1 MEKPNYFMH
10 RINGGK
16 NAFEISH
23 KLLESGYLSI
33 GWSDF
38 SSQQFVQDVMK
49 NGISAIDE
57 KYQLEHWALSRNRWC
72 LWRFLKEMQ
81 SGDYVLVPGFPNWE
95 NISIYKIVD
104 NTIYSN
110 DNMPNDIKSLGDE
123 REKEQ
128 ADLGFYRKVE
138 VVKRGVL
145 RADIG
150 EKLYRRLKIQQTNTS
165 IKDLELEINDIL
177 NDKITLSAQK
187 EQAFDISTAVYCI
200 YSESN
205 NLNSKQS
212 LLKDNFRYIIP
223 IYQRAYSWN
232 ETEINR
238 LLDDLFRGY
247 WGEKTEDGLE
257 HTICM
262 EPMFVGTMQLTN
274 ELPDKSI
281 DVVDGQQRI
290 STIFVLLKYLK
301 LKYNIELPFRNFDWL
316 ETRVANEQ
324 TKLEQFASLTTIE
337 ECKDMLQK
345 TVDNKYIQNFN
356 VIDRYFTSLFTD
368 VEVEFDVACFVKYIL
383 NSIYFVVVQTQASLS
398 QTIKIFNTI
407 NTAGLDLNTGDLFKL
422 QMAEYLQYKKNIPQE
437 QAFEE
442 VDKLYQKI
450 DANNRVFNKEYT
462 ILTALKNYQ
471 YFLIAHHKFP
481 KVLYKYSVEKFYDNL
496 FDAMQGRNI
505 EHFTEAKNS
514 KIIELSEIDE
524 FIDIQYK
531 WDDHI
536 SKEQNIQK
544 VFNLKIISKTRYS
557 QYRNLAYL
565 MLFIFKD
572 QFDKVDELFEK
583 LSRLFIMYSLVY
595 AKAINEV
602 HTLIYDIRQWIV
614 VGNIEQI
621 TKAIEEKINL
631 FKTQQDLVIK
641 KLEEPIAILPTP
653 VNKNLLCW
661 IVEYFNCNNSHSGE
675 DLVRLFNIKYDIE
688 HIHATA
694 NEQEC
699 QGIDKNLQNSIG
711 NLMLLEYDINRSI
724 QDDTFENKKDK
735 TKKKNYTQ
743 SDFRTVNLIC
753 SCDKWDKQQIEKR
766 KEDLVSK
773 LYEYLVKGIIPSAEN
788 FSASDSVWDS

>member
-38 SSQQFVQDVMK
+38 SSQQFVQDVIK

-95 NISIYKIVD
+95 NVSIYKIVD

-205 NLNSKQS
+205 NLSSKQS

-257 HTICM
+257 QTISM

-274 ELPDKSI
+274 ELPDSI

-316 ETRVANEQ
+316 ETKVANEQ
-324 TKLEQFASLTTIE
+324 KKLEQFASLTTIE
-337 ECKDMLQK
+337 NNDILNKI
-345 TVDNKYIQNFN
+345 VDNKYIQNFN
-356 VIDRYFTSLFTD
+356 LIDRYFTSLFKD
-368 VEVEFDVACFVKYIL
+368 VEVEFNVACFVKYIL

-437 QAFEE
+437 QAFEA

-471 YFLIAHHKFP
+471 YYLIAKYSLP
-481 KVLYKYSVEKFYDNL
+481 SVLYKYSVEKFYDNL

-505 EHFTEAKNS
+505 EHFTNARNQMFIK
-514 KIIELSEIDE
+514 LLEINE

-544 VFNLKIISKTRYS
+544 VFNLQIISRTRYS

-565 MLFIFKD
+565 MLFIYKD

-595 AKAINEV
+595 AKAINYV
-602 HTLIYDIRQWIV
+602 HTFSFKIRRWIV
-614 VGNIEQI
+614 EENIEEI
-621 TKAIEEKINL
+621 TKAIESEIKS
-631 FKTQQDLVIK
+631 KTLQEIVRK
-641 KLEEPIAILPTP
+641 RLEEPIAILPTP

-743 SDFRTVNLIC
+743 SDFPTVNLIC

-788 FSASDSVWDS
+788 FSASDSVWGS

>member
-1 MEKPNYFMH
+1 MTETNYFMH

-95 NISIYKIVD
+95 NVSIFKIVD

-110 DNMPNDIKSLGDE
+110 DNAPKDIELLAE
-123 REKEQ
+123 AREKRQ

-138 VVKRGVL
+138 VVKKDVL
-145 RADIG
+145 RANVD
-150 EKLYRRLKIQQTNTS
+150 EKLHRRLKIQQTNAC
-165 IKDLELEINDIL
+165 IKDLELEINNTL
-177 NDKITLSAQK
+177 NAIVGQATQK

-205 NLNSKQS
+205 NLSSKQS

-232 ETEINR
+232 DTEINR

-257 HTICM
+257 QTISM

-274 ELPDKSI
+274 ELPDSI

-316 ETRVANEQ
+316 ETKVANEQ
-324 TKLEQFASLTTIE
+324 KKLEQFASLTTIE
-337 ECKDMLQK
+337 NNDILNKI
-345 TVDNKYIQNFN
+345 VDNKYIQNFN
-356 VIDRYFTSLFTD
+356 VIDRYFTSLFKD
-368 VEVEFDVACFVKYIL
+368 VEVEFNVACFVKYIL

-437 QAFEE
+437 QAFEA

-471 YFLIAHHKFP
+471 YYLIAKYSLP
-481 KVLYKYSVEKFYDNL
+481 SVLYKYSVEKFYDNL

-505 EHFTEAKNS
+505 EHFTNARNQMFIK
-514 KIIELSEIDE
+514 LSEIDE

-544 VFNLKIISKTRYS
+544 VFNQQIISRTRYS

-565 MLFIFKD
+565 MLFIYKD

-595 AKAINEV
+595 AKAINYV
-602 HTLIYDIRQWIV
+602 HTFSFKIRRWIV
-614 VGNIEQI
+614 EENIEEI
-621 TKAIEEKINL
+621 TKAVESEIKS
-631 FKTQQDLVIK
+631 KTLQDIVRK

-711 NLMLLEYDINRSI
+711 NLILLEYDINRSI

-743 SDFRTVNLIC
+743 SDFPTVNLIC

-788 FSASDSVWDS
+788 FSASDSVLDS

>member
-1 MEKPNYFMH
+1 MTETNYFMH

-95 NISIYKIVD
+95 NVSIFKIVD

-110 DNMPNDIKSLGDE
+110 DNAPKDIELLAE
-123 REKEQ
+123 AREKRQ

-138 VVKRGVL
+138 VVKKDVL
-145 RADIG
+145 RANVD
-150 EKLYRRLKIQQTNTS
+150 EKLHRRLKIQQTNAC
-165 IKDLELEINDIL
+165 IKDLELEINNTL
-177 NDKITLSAQK
+177 NAIVGQATQK

-205 NLNSKQS
+205 NLSSKQS

-257 HTICM
+257 QTISM

-274 ELPDKSI
+274 ELPDSI

-316 ETRVANEQ
+316 ETKVANEQ
-324 TKLEQFASLTTIE
+324 KKLEQFASLTTIE
-337 ECKDMLQK
+337 NNDILNKI
-345 TVDNKYIQNFN
+345 VDNKYIQNFN
-356 VIDRYFTSLFTD
+356 VIDRYFTSLFKD
-368 VEVEFDVACFVKYIL
+368 VEVEFNVACFVKYIL

-437 QAFEE
+437 QAFEA

-471 YFLIAHHKFP
+471 YYLIAKYSLP
-481 KVLYKYSVEKFYDNL
+481 SVLYKYSVEKFYDNL

-505 EHFTEAKNS
+505 EHFTNARNQMFIK
-514 KIIELSEIDE
+514 LSEIDE

-544 VFNLKIISKTRYS
+544 VFNQQIISRTRYS

-565 MLFIFKD
+565 LLFIYKD

-595 AKAINEV
+595 AKAINYV
-602 HTLIYDIRQWIV
+602 HTFSFKIRRWIV
-614 VGNIEQI
+614 EENIEEI
-621 TKAIEEKINL
+621 TKAVESEIKS
-631 FKTQQDLVIK
+631 KTLQEIVRK

-743 SDFRTVNLIC
+743 SDFPTVNLIC

-788 FSASDSVWDS
+788 FSASDSFLDS

>member
-1 MEKPNYFMH
+1 MTETNYFMH

-95 NISIYKIVD
+95 NVSIFKIVD

-110 DNMPNDIKSLGDE
+110 DNAPKDIELLAEE
-123 REKEQ
+123 REKRQ
-128 ADLGFYRKVE
+128 ADLGFYRKVA
-138 VVKRGVL
+138 VVKKDVL
-145 RADIG
+145 RANVD
-150 EKLYRRLKIQQTNTS
+150 EKLHRRLKIQQTNAC
-165 IKDLELEINDIL
+165 IKDLELEINNTL
-177 NDKITLSAQK
+177 NAIVGQATQK

-205 NLNSKQS
+205 NLSSKQS

-257 HTICM
+257 QTISM

-274 ELPDKSI
+274 ELPDSI

-316 ETRVANEQ
+316 ETKVANEQ
-324 TKLEQFASLTTIE
+324 KKLEQFASLTTIE
-337 ECKDMLQK
+337 NNDILNKI
-345 TVDNKYIQNFN
+345 VDNKYIQNFN
-356 VIDRYFTSLFTD
+356 VIDRYFTSLFKD
-368 VEVEFDVACFVKYIL
+368 VEVEFNVACFVKYIL

-422 QMAEYLQYKKNIPQE
+422 QMAEYLQYKENIPQE

-471 YFLIAHHKFP
+471 YYLIAKYSLP
-481 KVLYKYSVEKFYDNL
+481 SVLYKYSVEKFYDNL

-505 EHFTEAKNS
+505 EHFTNARNQMFIK
-514 KIIELSEIDE
+514 LSEIDE

-544 VFNLKIISKTRYS
+544 VFNQQIISRTRYS

-565 MLFIFKD
+565 LLFIYKD

-595 AKAINEV
+595 AKAINYV
-602 HTLIYDIRQWIV
+602 HTFSFKIRRWIV
-614 VGNIEQI
+614 EKKIEEI
-621 TKAIEEKINL
+621 TKAIESEIKS
-631 FKTQQDLVIK
+631 KTLPEIVGK
-641 KLEEPIAILPTP
+641 RLEEPIAILPTP

-743 SDFRTVNLIC
+743 SDFPTVNLIC

-788 FSASDSVWDS
+788 FSASDSFLDS

>member
-1 MEKPNYFMH
+1 MKETNYFMH

-16 NAFEISH
+16 NAFEISR

-38 SSQQFVQDVMK
+38 SSQQFVQNVMK

-95 NISIYKIVD
+95 NVSIFKIVD

-110 DNMPNDIKSLGDE
+110 DNVPKDIESLGEE
-123 REKEQ
+123 REKGQ

-138 VVKRGVL
+138 VVKKDVL
-145 RADIG
+145 RANVD
-150 EKLYRRLKIQQTNTS
+150 EKLHRRLKIQQTNAC
-165 IKDLELEINDIL
+165 IKDLELEINNTL
-177 NDKITLSAQK
+177 NAIVGQAAQK

-205 NLNSKQS
+205 NLSSKQS

-257 HTICM
+257 QTICM

-274 ELPDKSI
+274 ELPDSI

-316 ETRVANEQ
+316 ETKVANEQ
-324 TKLEQFASLTTIE
+324 KKLEQFASLTTIE
-337 ECKDMLQK
+337 NNDILNKI
-345 TVDNKYIQNFN
+345 VDNKYIQNFN
-356 VIDRYFTSLFTD
+356 VIDRYFTSLFTN

-422 QMAEYLQYKKNIPQE
+422 QMAEFLQYKKDISQE
-437 QAFEE
+437 AAFEA

-450 DANNRVFNKEYT
+450 DTNNRVFNKEYT

-471 YFLIAHHKFP
+471 YFLIAQYQLP

-505 EHFTEAKNS
+505 EHFTVAKNN
-514 KIIELSEIDE
+514 KFIELSEIDK
-524 FIDIQYK
+524 FIDIQYE
-531 WDDHI
+531 WDKHVSNETD
-536 SKEQNIQK
+536 IQK
-544 VFNLKIISKTRYS
+544 IFNLKIISKTRYS
-557 QYRNLAYL
+557 QYQNLAYL
-565 MLFIFKD
+565 MLFKFEN
-572 QFDKVDELFEK
+572 QFNRVDELFEK
-583 LSRLFIMYSLVY
+583 LSRLLTMYSLVY

-614 VGNIEQI
+614 EGNVEQI

-631 FKTQQDLVIK
+631 FNTQQDLVIK

-661 IVEYFNCNNSHSGE
+661 IVEYFNFFASNKSTEEFVN
-675 DLVRLFNIKYDIE
+675 LFHIKYDIE

-694 NEQEC
+694 NNQEC

-724 QDDTFENKKDK
+724 QDDTFENKKDNP
-735 TKKKNYTQ
+735 KKKNYTQ
-743 SDFRTVNLIC
+743 SDFPTVKLIC
-753 SCDKWDKQQIEKR
+753 SCEKWDKQDIENR
-766 KEDLVSK
+766 KKDLVSK

-788 FSASDSVWDS
+788 FSASDSVLDS

>member
-1 MEKPNYFMH
+1 MTETNYFMH

-95 NISIYKIVD
+95 NVSIFKIVD

-110 DNMPNDIKSLGDE
+110 DNAPKDIELLAE
-123 REKEQ
+123 AREKRQ

-138 VVKRGVL
+138 VVKKDVL
-145 RADIG
+145 RANVD
-150 EKLYRRLKIQQTNTS
+150 EKLHRRLKIQQTNAC
-165 IKDLELEINDIL
+165 IKDLELEINNTL
-177 NDKITLSAQK
+177 NAIVGKATQK

-205 NLNSKQS
+205 NLSSKQS

-247 WGEKTEDGLE
+247 WGEKIEDGLE
-257 HTICM
+257 QTICM

-274 ELPDKSI
+274 ELPDSI

-316 ETRVANEQ
+316 ETKVANEQ
-324 TKLEQFASLTTIE
+324 KKLEQFASLTTIE
-337 ECKDMLQK
+337 NNDILNKI
-345 TVDNKYIQNFN
+345 VDNKYIQNFN
-356 VIDRYFTSLFTD
+356 VIDRYFTSLFTN

-437 QAFEE
+437 QAFEA

-450 DANNRVFNKEYT
+450 DANNRGFNKEYT

-471 YFLIAHHKFP
+471 YYLIAKYSLP
-481 KVLYKYSVEKFYDNL
+481 SVLYKYSVEKFYDNL

-505 EHFTEAKNS
+505 EHFTNARNQMFIK
-514 KIIELSEIDE
+514 LSEIDE

-544 VFNLKIISKTRYS
+544 VFNQQIISRTRYS

-565 MLFIFKD
+565 LLFIYKD

-595 AKAINEV
+595 AKAINYV
-602 HTLIYDIRQWIV
+602 HTFSFKIRRWIV
-614 VGNIEQI
+614 EENIEEI
-621 TKAIEEKINL
+621 TKAVESEIKS
-631 FKTQQDLVIK
+631 KTLQEIVRK

-661 IVEYFNCNNSHSGE
+661 IVEYFNFFTSNKSTEEFIN
-675 DLVRLFNIKYDIE
+675 LFHIKYDIE

-694 NEQEC
+694 NNQEC

-743 SDFRTVNLIC
+743 SDFPTVNLIC

-788 FSASDSVWDS
+788 FSASDSFLDS

>member
-38 SSQQFVQDVMK
+38 SSQQFVQDVIK

-95 NISIYKIVD
+95 NVSIFKIVD

-110 DNMPNDIKSLGDE
+110 DNAPKDIELLAEE
-123 REKEQ
+123 REKRQ

-138 VVKRGVL
+138 VVKKDVL
-145 RADIG
+145 RANVD
-150 EKLYRRLKIQQTNTS
+150 EKLHRRLKIQQTNAC
-165 IKDLELEINDIL
+165 IKDLELEINNTL
-177 NDKITLSAQK
+177 NAIVGQAAQK

-205 NLNSKQS
+205 NLSSKQS

-257 HTICM
+257 QTISM

-274 ELPDKSI
+274 ELPDSI

-316 ETRVANEQ
+316 ETKVANEQ
-324 TKLEQFASLTTIE
+324 KKLEQFASLTTIE
-337 ECKDMLQK
+337 NNDILNKIM
-345 TVDNKYIQNFN
+345 DNKYIQNFN
-356 VIDRYFTSLFTD
+356 VIDRYFTSLFKD
-368 VEVEFDVACFVKYIL
+368 VEVEFNVACFVKYIL

-422 QMAEYLQYKKNIPQE
+422 QMAEYLQYKENIPQE
-437 QAFEE
+437 QAFEA

-471 YFLIAHHKFP
+471 YYLIAKYSLP
-481 KVLYKYSVEKFYDNL
+481 SVLYKYSVEKFYDNL

-505 EHFTEAKNS
+505 EHFTNARNQMFIK
-514 KIIELSEIDE
+514 LSEIDE

-544 VFNLKIISKTRYS
+544 VFNQHIISRTRYS

-595 AKAINEV
+595 AKAINYV
-602 HTLIYDIRQWIV
+602 HTFSFKIRRWIV
-614 VGNIEQI
+614 EENIEEI
-621 TKAIEEKINL
+621 TKAVESEIKS
-631 FKTQQDLVIK
+631 KTLQEIVGK

-724 QDDTFENKKDK
+724 QDDTFENKKDNP
-735 TKKKNYTQ
+735 KKKNYTQ
-743 SDFRTVNLIC
+743 SDFPTVNLIC

-788 FSASDSVWDS
+788 FSASDSVLDS

>member
-1 MEKPNYFMH
+1 MTETNYFMH

-95 NISIYKIVD
+95 NVSIFKIVD

-110 DNMPNDIKSLGDE
+110 DNAPKDIELLAE
-123 REKEQ
+123 AREKRQ

-138 VVKRGVL
+138 VVKKDVL
-145 RADIG
+145 RANVD
-150 EKLYRRLKIQQTNTS
+150 EKLHRRLKIQQTNAC
-165 IKDLELEINDIL
+165 IKDLELEINNTL
-177 NDKITLSAQK
+177 NAIVGKATQK

-205 NLNSKQS
+205 NLSSNQS

-257 HTICM
+257 QTISM

-274 ELPDKSI
+274 ELPDSI

-316 ETRVANEQ
+316 ETKVANEQ
-324 TKLEQFASLTTIE
+324 KKLEQFASLTTIE
-337 ECKDMLQK
+337 NNDILNKI
-345 TVDNKYIQNFN
+345 VDNKYIQNFN
-356 VIDRYFTSLFTD
+356 VIDRYFTSLFKD
-368 VEVEFDVACFVKYIL
+368 VEVEFNVACFVKYIL

-437 QAFEE
+437 QAFEA

-450 DANNRVFNKEYT
+450 DANNRGFNKEYT

-471 YFLIAHHKFP
+471 YYLIAKYSLP
-481 KVLYKYSVEKFYDNL
+481 SVLYKYSVEKFYDNL

-505 EHFTEAKNS
+505 EHFTNARNQMFIK
-514 KIIELSEIDE
+514 LSEIDE

-544 VFNLKIISKTRYS
+544 VFNQQIISRTRYS

-565 MLFIFKD
+565 LLFIYKD

-595 AKAINEV
+595 AKAINYV
-602 HTLIYDIRQWIV
+602 HTFSFKIRRWIV
-614 VGNIEQI
+614 EENIEEI
-621 TKAIEEKINL
+621 TKAVESEIKS
-631 FKTQQDLVIK
+631 KTLQEIVRK

-743 SDFRTVNLIC
+743 SDFPTVNLIC

-788 FSASDSVWDS
+788 FSASDSFLDS

>member
-95 NISIYKIVD
+95 NVSIFKIVD

-110 DNMPNDIKSLGDE
+110 DNAPKDIELLAEE
-123 REKEQ
+123 REKRQ

-138 VVKRGVL
+138 VVKKDVL
-145 RADIG
+145 RANVD
-150 EKLYRRLKIQQTNTS
+150 EKLHRRLKIQQTNAC
-165 IKDLELEINDIL
+165 IKDLELEINNTL
-177 NDKITLSAQK
+177 NAIVGQAAQK

-205 NLNSKQS
+205 NLSSKQS

-257 HTICM
+257 QTISM

-274 ELPDKSI
+274 ELPDSI

-316 ETRVANEQ
+316 ETKVANEQ
-324 TKLEQFASLTTIE
+324 KKLEQFASLTTIE
-337 ECKDMLQK
+337 NNDILNKI
-345 TVDNKYIQNFN
+345 VDNKYIQNFN
-356 VIDRYFTSLFTD
+356 VIDRYFTSLFKD
-368 VEVEFDVACFVKYIL
+368 VEVEFNVACFVKYIL

-422 QMAEYLQYKKNIPQE
+422 QMAEYLQYKENIPQE
-437 QAFEE
+437 QAFEA
-442 VDKLYQKI
+442 VDKLYQKV

-471 YFLIAHHKFP
+471 YYLIAKYSLP
-481 KVLYKYSVEKFYDNL
+481 SVLYKYSVEKFYDNL

-505 EHFTEAKNS
+505 EHFTNARNQMFIK
-514 KIIELSEIDE
+514 LPEIDE

-544 VFNLKIISKTRYS
+544 VFNQQIISKTRYS
-557 QYRNLAYL
+557 QYKNLAYL

-583 LSRLFIMYSLVY
+583 LSRFFIMYSLVY
-595 AKAINEV
+595 AKAINYV
-602 HTLIYDIRQWIV
+602 HTFSFKIRRWIV
-614 VGNIEQI
+614 DENIEEI
-621 TKAIEEKINL
+621 TKAVESEIKS
-631 FKTQQDLVIK
+631 KTLKEIVRK

-675 DLVRLFNIKYDIE
+675 DLVRLFNRKYDIE

-694 NEQEC
+694 NEQEY
-699 QGIDKNLQNSIG
+699 QVPDRIL
-711 NLMLLEYDINRSI
+711 
-724 QDDTFENKKDK
+724 
-735 TKKKNYTQ
+735 
-743 SDFRTVNLIC
+743 
-753 SCDKWDKQQIEKR
+753 
-766 KEDLVSK
+766 
-773 LYEYLVKGIIPSAEN
+773 
-788 FSASDSVWDS
+788 

>member
-1 MEKPNYFMH
+1 MKETNYFMH

-72 LWRFLKEMQ
+72 LWRFLKEMK

-95 NISIYKIVD
+95 NVSIFKIVD

-110 DNMPNDIKSLGDE
+110 DNAPKDIELLAEE
-123 REKEQ
+123 REKRQ

-138 VVKRGVL
+138 VIKKDVL
-145 RADIG
+145 RANVD
-150 EKLYRRLKIQQTNTS
+150 EKLHRRLKIQQTNAC
-165 IKDLELEINDIL
+165 IKDLELEINNTL
-177 NDKITLSAQK
+177 NAIVGQAAQK

-205 NLNSKQS
+205 NLSSKQS

-257 HTICM
+257 QTISM

-274 ELPDKSI
+274 ELPDSI

-316 ETRVANEQ
+316 ETKVANEQ
-324 TKLEQFASLTTIE
+324 KKLEQFASLATIE
-337 ECKDMLQK
+337 NNDILNKI
-345 TVDNKYIQNFN
+345 VDNKYIQNFN
-356 VIDRYFTSLFTD
+356 VIDRYFTSLFKD
-368 VEVEFDVACFVKYIL
+368 VEVEFNVACFVKYIL

-422 QMAEYLQYKKNIPQE
+422 QMAEYLQYKENIPQE
-437 QAFEE
+437 QAFEA

-471 YFLIAHHKFP
+471 YYLIAKYSLP
-481 KVLYKYSVEKFYDNL
+481 SVLYKYSVEKFYDNL

-505 EHFTEAKNS
+505 EHFTNARNQMFIK
-514 KIIELSEIDE
+514 LSEIDE

-544 VFNLKIISKTRYS
+544 VFNQQIISKTRYS

-595 AKAINEV
+595 AKAINYV
-602 HTLIYDIRQWIV
+602 HTFSFKIRRWIV
-614 VGNIEQI
+614 EENIEEI
-621 TKAIEEKINL
+621 TKAVESEIKS
-631 FKTQQDLVIK
+631 KTLQEIVRK

-743 SDFRTVNLIC
+743 SDFPTVNLIC
-753 SCDKWDKQQIEKR
+753 SYDKWDKQQIEKR
-766 KEDLVSK
+766 KEDLVCK

-788 FSASDSVWDS
+788 FYASDSVLDS